1 MAISKITPVVQKLAK
16 NISQNEQLRNRINNK
31 ILPIGETV
39 IATGAYS
46 FFIEHNDKLEK
57 ERKPALQ
64 YQNIICGLAG
74 ILVASKVNDTIHK
87 HQEKIIEVLKN
98 NKNIHRPDKIINGLK
113 IAMPVIIFTSVVRF
127 LIPVIATPISSKINE
142 IKTYMFDY
150 EKYIDKKQKK

>member
-1 MAISKITPVVQKLAK
+1 MAISKITPVIQKLAK

-31 ILPIGETV
+31 FLPIGETA
-39 IATGAYS
+39 IAPGAYS

-74 ILVASKVNDTIHK
+74 ILVASKVNDIIYK

-113 IAMPVIIFTSVVRF
+113 IAMPVVIFTSVVRF

-142 IKTYMFDY
+142 IK
-150 EKYIDKKQKK
+150 KYIFNYEEYLDKNKK